1 MSIYFS
7 FPGMCNGMLM
17 TLQMFA
23 QGILNAIQ
31 WNHLEEKLTRQKR
44 EAIKMFIV
52 SMLQIKLKSHL
63 LYFYYS
69 VSV

>member
-1 MSIYFS
+1 
-7 FPGMCNGMLM
+7 M